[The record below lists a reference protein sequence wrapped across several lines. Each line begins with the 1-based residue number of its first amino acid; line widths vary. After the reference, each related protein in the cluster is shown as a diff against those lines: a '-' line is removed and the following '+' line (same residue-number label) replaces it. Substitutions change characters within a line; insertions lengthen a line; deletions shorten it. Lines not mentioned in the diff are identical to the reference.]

1 MSDVYQLEKPP
12 APRRTRRP
20 VLALLAG
27 IAIGV
32 LLLALLGHEAHSG
45 FLGRVAAVMVGR
57 GTRIDTSAPTVVDR
71 IRQLSRLETVQYS
84 LDKIVE
90 GDRENAYLPDFLV
103 GEKLLLIAH
112 GEVTAGVDLAELKP
126 GDVSVHGD
134 TVHVRLPAPEVLSTR
149 IDNAKTRIY
158 SRSTGLLVS
167 ADPNLE
173 TQVRQAAEQQ
183 MTQAA
188 LADGILDKARQNA
201 RTSVTTLLEGLGFK
215 QVDVE

>member
-1 MSDVYQLEKPP
+1 MSDVYQVEKPP

>member
-1 MSDVYQLEKPP
+1 
-12 APRRTRRP
+12 
-20 VLALLAG
+20 
-27 IAIGV
+27 
-32 LLLALLGHEAHSG
+32 LLGHEAHSG
-45 FLGRVAAVMVGR
+45 FLGRVAGLIVGR
-57 GTRIDTSAPTVVDR
+57 GTRVDTSAPTVVDR
-71 IRQLSRLETVQYS
+71 IRQLSRLETVEYS

-90 GDRENAYLPDFLV
+90 GERGNPYLPDFLV
-103 GEKLLLIAH
+103 GDKLLLIAH

-134 TVHVRLPAPEVLSTR
+134 AATVRLPAPEVLSTR

-158 SRSTGLLVS
+158 SRTTGLLVS

-188 LADGILDKARQNA
+188 MADGILDKARQNA
-201 RTSVTTLLEGLGFK
+201 RASVTALLEGLGFK
-215 QVDVE
+215 HVDVE

>member
-1 MSDVYQLEKPP
+1 MSNVYQLEKPP

>member
-1 MSDVYQLEKPP
+1 
-12 APRRTRRP
+12 
-20 VLALLAG
+20 
-27 IAIGV
+27 
-32 LLLALLGHEAHSG
+32 
-45 FLGRVAAVMVGR
+45 
-57 GTRIDTSAPTVVDR
+57 
-71 IRQLSRLETVQYS
+71 
-84 LDKIVE
+84 
-90 GDRENAYLPDFLV
+90 
-103 GEKLLLIAH
+103 
-112 GEVTAGVDLAELKP
+112 VDLAELKP

-134 TVHVRLPAPEVLSTR
+134 AVTVKLPAPEVLSTR